1 MTEKDY
7 NNEFRFTLTQG
18 DVKLCERV
26 FDADV
31 YNPFTRYTVD
41 IRDVLPKII
50 KSLQRTLSKKSYETQ
65 FSDKLDLY
73 QYNQKMINGYNVR
86 YRHNMRYNPI
96 SISQKIEERTIRGVE
111 CKIGLYINDKTIVE
125 RVFYVNEFNPV
136 CRWSFDIADN
146 IEFIVN
152 CDIKEKLIK
161 ADRKNIWD
169 DYDLINKLGFTIN
182 QIREFSV
189 GERYSHLARLNK

>member
-1 MTEKDY
+1 MIEKDY

-41 IRDVLPKII
+41 IRDVLQIII
-50 KSLQRTLSKKSYETQ
+50 KSLQKTLSKKSYETQ
-65 FSDKLDLY
+65 FDDNLDLF
-73 QYNQKMINGYNVR
+73 QYNQKMINTYDVKQR
-86 YRHNMRYNPI
+86 YNMRYNPV
-96 SISQKIEERTIRGVE
+96 SITQKIGDRVIKGVE

-136 CRWSFDIADN
+136 CRWSFDIANN
-146 IEFIVN
+146 IELIVN
-152 CDIKEKLIK
+152 SYIKEKLVK
-161 ADRKNIWD
+161 ADIKNIWD
-169 DYDLINKLGFTIN
+169 DYDLINKLGFSIN

>member
-1 MTEKDY
+1 MIEKDY

-26 FDADV
+26 FDADE

-41 IRDVLPKII
+41 IRDILPKII
-50 KSLQRTLSKKSYETQ
+50 KTLQKTLSKKSYETK
-65 FSDKLDLY
+65 FDENLDLF
-73 QYNQKMINGYNVR
+73 QYNQKMINTYNVKDR
-86 YRHNMRYNPI
+86 QYMRYNPLTI
-96 SISQKIEERTIRGVE
+96 TQKIEDRVIKGVE

-125 RVFYVNEFNPV
+125 RFFYVNEFNPV
-136 CRWSFDIADN
+136 CRWSFDIVNVIDMVVN
-146 IEFIVN
+146 GFIK
-152 CDIKEKLIK
+152 DKLVT

-169 DYDLINKLGFTIN
+169 DSDLINKLGFTIN

-189 GERYSHLARLNK
+189 GERYGHLARLKK